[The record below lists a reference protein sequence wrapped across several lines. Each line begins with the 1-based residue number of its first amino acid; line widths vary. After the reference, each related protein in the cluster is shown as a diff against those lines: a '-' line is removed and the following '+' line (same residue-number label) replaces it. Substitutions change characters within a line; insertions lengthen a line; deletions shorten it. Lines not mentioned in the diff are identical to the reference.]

1 MNTVLN
7 RLKEIATAVMFAAEG
22 NDLESVLERIAEVS
36 RELAGTRY
44 AALGIPDGQGGLRYF
59 KTAGMTDEQMNR
71 IPHLPLGKGMIG
83 AIMEERHPIILNDM
97 TGDSRSIGF
106 PENHPPMSSFLGV
119 PIQIGNQ
126 LFGML
131 YLTDKI
137 DGSDFSD
144 DDLTLIE
151 TMAGYAAL
159 AIAGAELGQQ
169 RGRLRLLEERE
180 RIGMELHDGIIQS
193 LYGIGMQV
201 ELMRQDCQSVPS
213 SKLGIVVDSLDAV
226 IEDIR
231 GYITELRKRGDS
243 LLPTDAFIQR
253 IVDRLHLPAH
263 LTIAIDAPATEPPFT
278 PATFE
283 SIGLIVNEAVS
294 NAVRHAQASHLE
306 IRVFEA
312 DTIFCIEIE
321 DDGKGFDVESIREH
335 SGLGL
340 RNMMRRAQLYGGSTT
355 IESIPGRGTKLVIEI
370 PMRVY

>member
-22 NDLESVLERIAEVS
+22 TDLESVLERIAEVS
-36 RELAGTRY
+36 RELAQTRY
-44 AALGIPDGQGGLRYF
+44 AALGIPDGKGGLRYF
-59 KTAGMTDEQMNR
+59 KTAGMTDEQMR
-71 IPHLPLGKGMIG
+71 HIPHLPHGKGLIG
-83 AIMEERHPIILNDM
+83 AIMEERQPIILKDM
-97 TGDSRSIGF
+97 AGDSRSSGF
-106 PENHPPMSSFLGV
+106 PENHPPMHSFLGV

-137 DGSDFSD
+137 DGTEFSEE
-144 DDLTLIE
+144 DLTLIE

-169 RGRLRLLEERE
+169 RSRLQLLEERE

-201 ELMRQDCQSVPS
+201 ELMRQDSEAVPAE
-213 SKLGIVVDSLDAV
+213 KLGMVVDSLDHV
-226 IEDIR
+226 IADIR
-231 GYITELRKRGDS
+231 GYIMELRKRGDS
-243 LLPTDAFIQR
+243 MLTTDAFLHR
-253 IVDRLHLPAH
+253 IIERLHLPDK
-263 LTIAIDAPATEPPFT
+263 LQVAIDAPTSEPPFT

-294 NAVRHAQASHLE
+294 NAVRHARASHLQ
-306 IRVFEA
+306 IRVFEV
-312 DTIFCIEIE
+312 DNIFCIEIE
-321 DDGKGFDVESIREH
+321 DDGKGFDVDTIREH

-340 RNMMRRAQLYGGSTT
+340 RNMKRRAQLYGGSTT
-355 IESIPGRGTKLVIEI
+355 IESIPGNGTKLVVEI
-370 PMRVY
+370 PMRAY